1 MPFPNSPHMLVHQM
15 TGTFCTVMTPKNR
28 YLIPALM
35 ATFKVCELRKIN
47 LLLGRRIDIPL
58 EHTDKLYATREF
70 TEAEKQQDFILEPF
84 PPLTVKEIRDLRAAE
99 NRSILATFLP

>member
-1 MPFPNSPHMLVHQM
+1 
-15 TGTFCTVMTPKNR
+15 
-28 YLIPALM
+28 
-35 ATFKVCELRKIN
+35 
-47 LLLGRRIDIPL
+47 LGRRIDIPL

-84 PPLTVKEIRDLRAAE
+84 EPLTAKEICDLRAAE